1 MSSYMADLGL
11 LVSSQ
16 NKTNEAINSPS
27 RKNNTT
33 LDMQDFLMLMVAQF
47 QNQSIDN
54 TADTSEMMNQMVQ
67 MQSITAMTNM
77 TDATIMSYAGSL
89 VGKEVTIGQLDAQG
103 KLQETVVTITGTGLS
118 NGEQVVFAGDTT
130 YRLSEIMAVG
140 RLPALPDEEETPGVD
155 GDKPTDGTEKPGE
168 TTKPDETEKP
178 TEPSEPAGP
187 DNPEKPEGGDAT
199 TTPPTDNP
207 AETPETPENGDQPE
221 EKPEIPGASE
231 TQKV

>member
-16 NKTNEAINSPS
+16 NKTNEAINSTS

-103 KLQETVVTITGTGLS
+103 KLQETVVTITGGPPARA
-118 NGEQVVFAGDTT
+118 AG
-130 YRLSEIMAVG
+130 R
-140 RLPALPDEEETPGVD
+140 
-155 GDKPTDGTEKPGE
+155 
-168 TTKPDETEKP
+168 
-178 TEPSEPAGP
+178 
-187 DNPEKPEGGDAT
+187 GGD
-199 TTPPTDNP
+199 PW
-207 AETPETPENGDQPE
+207 
-221 EKPEIPGASE
+221 SRRR
-231 TQKV
+231 

>member
-16 NKTNEAINSPS
+16 NKTNEAINSTS

-155 GDKPTDGTEKPGE
+155 GDKPTDGTEKP
-168 TTKPDETEKP
+168 DETEKP

>member
-1 MSSYMADLGL
+1 MSSYMADLGML
-11 LVSSQ
+11 TVGQ
-16 NKTNEAINSPS
+16 NKTNEAINSTS

-89 VGKEVTIGQLDAQG
+89 VGKEVTIGQIDAQG
-103 KLQETVVTITGTGLS
+103 KLQETVVTITGTGFS
-118 NGEQVVFAGDTT
+118 GGEQVLFAGDAI

-140 RLPALPDEEETPGVD
+140 RLPKLPEEEETPGVD
-155 GDKPTDGTEKPGE
+155 GDKPTEGDKPTDGTEKPGE
-168 TTKPDETEKP
+168 GEKPDEVEKP
-178 TEPSEPAGP
+178 TEPSQPEGP
-187 DNPEKPEGGDAT
+187 DNPDKP
-199 TTPPTDNP
+199 
-207 AETPETPENGDQPE
+207 ETPETPEGGDKPTDPPE
-221 EKPEIPGASE
+221 TSE

>member
-16 NKTNEAINSPS
+16 NKTNEAINSTS

-89 VGKEVTIGQLDAQG
+89 VGKEVT
-103 KLQETVVTITGTGLS
+103 

-199 TTPPTDNP
+199 TAPPTDNP
-207 AETPETPENGDQPE
+207 AETPEAPENGDQPE

>member
-11 LVSSQ
+11 LVSRQ
-16 NKTNEAINSPS
+16 FLTNEAINSTS

-77 TDATIMSYAGSL
+77 TDATIMSY
-89 VGKEVTIGQLDAQG
+89 
-103 KLQETVVTITGTGLS
+103 LS

-199 TTPPTDNP
+199 TAPPTDNP
-207 AETPETPENGDQPE
+207 AETPEAPENGDQPE

>member
-16 NKTNEAINSPS
+16 NKTNEAINSTS

-140 RLPALPDEEETPGVD
+140 RLPALPDEEETPGGD
-155 GDKPTDGTEKPGE
+155 GAKPTDGTEKPGE

>member
-11 LVSSQ
+11 LV
-16 NKTNEAINSPS
+16 KTNEAINSTS